1 MNRFP
6 PTGNPRLY
14 VLSSLVIGYLLI
26 DNFTANEQNAIGNW
40 LMTIGQILEESC
52 AFQQVMEER
61 VQGNTVNINSEQFK
75 NGGSPYMHNP
85 PLYPRD
91 NDEAGNNNDSS
102 PNTND
107 KAFGFNK
114 KNYKYED
121 ELDTLK
127 KAIDLMQNKLD
138 ELSDNN

>member
-52 AFQQVMEER
+52 SFQQVMEER
-61 VQGNTVNINSEQFK
+61 IQGNTVNINSEQFK

-91 NDEAGNNNDSS
+91 DEVENNNDSS
-102 PNTND
+102 SNTN
-107 KAFGFNK
+107 

-127 KAIDLMQNKLD
+127 RAIDLMQNKLD
-138 ELSDNN
+138 ELSKNN

>member
-26 DNFTANEQNAIGNW
+26 DHFTANEQNAIGNW
-40 LMTIGQILEESC
+40 LMTVGQILEESC

-75 NGGSPYMHNP
+75 NGGSPYMNNP
-85 PLYPRD
+85 PLYPRK
-91 NDEAGNNNDSS
+91 NKSGNNNDSS
-102 PNTND
+102 DNNSSY
-107 KAFGFNK
+107 N
-114 KNYKYED
+114 NYKYED
-121 ELDTLK
+121 ELCTLK
-127 KAIDLMQNKLD
+127 KAIDLMKDKLD
-138 ELSDNN
+138 ELSKNN